1 MMSLSACGTP
11 QPFRKAV
18 AGHAPS
24 LPVTTS
30 HDGLTRKATLSVL
43 TYNIEGLAWPA
54 RSGRSGSLA
63 RIGHYLSEL
72 RENGKGPDIVLVQEM
87 FSGSAKKA
95 VLSAGYPD
103 IVSGPNRTMRPV
115 GATRDHL
122 PGKAKLKRGELGL
135 RFVGSGIAIMSRFPI
150 IDVVKQPYG
159 RRSCPGL
166 DCLSN
171 KGVML
176 AKIALPGV
184 PVPIEMYNT
193 HMNSRKASKAPKP
206 RHLAAHDRQALEA
219 SRFIGNVTDNASPLV
234 FGGDFNMKHSEARW
248 EQFSRYHAL
257 KLVHETCS
265 QVPSPCDVRMSW

>member
-1 MMSLSACGTP
+1 M
-11 QPFRKAV
+11 
-18 AGHAPS
+18 
-24 LPVTTS
+24 
-30 HDGLTRKATLSVL
+30 
-43 TYNIEGLAWPA
+43 
-54 RSGRSGSLA
+54 
-63 RIGHYLSEL
+63 
-72 RENGKGPDIVLVQEM
+72 LVQEM

-265 QVPSPCDVRMSW
+265 QVPSPCDVRMSWEPWMDTQDLQFYADGTDVKIRPLRVEAMFDGGEGGPLLSDHDGFLVTYEISWPATLD